1 MTADAELP
9 LPGVRRK
16 RKPVAKA
23 APVPA
28 ATKPVASVWV
38 DTGVFH
44 LDRPFD
50 YLVTEELAE
59 QAQPGVRVKV
69 KFAAREVDGLVIAR
83 TGATEHVGDLTPI
96 RRVVSAERVLAED
109 VAALIE
115 AVADEY
121 VGTRWDVAR
130 LAIPPRHATTEAEPS
145 WPSTGHEFDRNG
157 AIGRWASYV
166 AGEAFLSRVEA
177 GEAPRAVW
185 HAAPGADWP
194 AELAAAVGVAV
205 AAGRGALVCLP
216 DATDVARL
224 ATALDAVI
232 GADAYATLLADAGPS
247 ARYREFLRV
256 ARASVKVAIGTR
268 AAAFAPVQDLG
279 LAAIWDD
286 GADTY
291 DEPRTPSPHA
301 REVLRIRAEQAGAAL
316 LVGGFA
322 TSVEAEYWVAAG
334 AAHPLRASRETIRA
348 RLTTRVSGATERD
361 LERDP
366 TARVT
371 RVPRDAYEAIRRGLE
386 TGPVLIHTPRR
397 GYAPALACG
406 TCRTPARC
414 RRCHGPIR
422 LAASAEA
429 PTCAWCGTE
438 ENPWRCAT
446 CAGVTLRAS
455 VIGEAR
461 TAEELGRTFPQVR
474 VITSSGARRVTSVK
488 PQPSIVVAT
497 PGAEPTVDGGY
508 AAVVV
513 LDTWLAR
520 GAGGLRADEEA
531 VRRWSNAVGLAAPGG
546 EAIIVGDP
554 ADAPLQALVRWD
566 QPGFAAR
573 EGASRAEAHLPPA
586 ASVVTVVGDPGAI
599 DEFLT
604 VAAWPEAVEV
614 FGPTQ
619 DGDEW
624 TAVVRG
630 PRSQRAALTEALRE
644 VMRVRSARKLDPV
657 KVKVDPVDL

>member
-16 RKPVAKA
+16 RKPATKA

-28 ATKPVASVWV
+28 GSKPVAAVWV

-50 YLVTEELAE
+50 YLVTEEFDA

-69 KFAAREVDGLVIAR
+69 KFAAREVDGLIVAR
-83 TGATEHVGDLTPI
+83 TDATDHEGDLTPI
-96 RRVVSAERVLAED
+96 RRVVSAERVLTED
-109 VAALIE
+109 VALLIE
-115 AVADEY
+115 AVAEEY

-130 LAIPPRHATTEAEPS
+130 LAIPPRHATAEAEPS
-145 WPSTGHEFDRNG
+145 WPSTAHDIDRD
-157 AIGRWASYV
+157 AAAARWRAYV

-177 GEAPRAVW
+177 GEGPRAVW
-185 HAAPGADWP
+185 HAAPGADWA
-194 AELAAAVGVAV
+194 AELAAAVGVALN
-205 AAGRGALVCLP
+205 AGRGAVVCLP

-224 ATALDAVI
+224 GAALDEVI
-232 GADAYATLLADAGPS
+232 GANAYATLLADSGPS

-268 AAAFAPVQDLG
+268 AAAFAPVQHLG

-301 REVLRIRAEQAGAAL
+301 REVLRIRADQAGAAL

-322 TSVEAEYWVAAG
+322 TSVESEYWVTSG
-334 AAHPLRASRETIRA
+334 TAHPLRASREAIRA
-348 RLTTRVSGATERD
+348 RLTTRISGATERD

-371 RVPRDAYEAIRRGLE
+371 RVPRDAYEVIRRGLE
-386 TGPVLIHTPRR
+386 RGPVLVHTPRR

-422 LAASAEA
+422 LTASAEA

-438 ENPWRCAT
+438 ENLWHCVVCGGAT
-446 CAGVTLRAS
+446 VRAS

-474 VITSSGARRVTSVK
+474 VVTSSGSRRVAEVK
-488 PQPSIVVAT
+488 QRPSIVVAT
-497 PGAEPTVDGGY
+497 PGAEPVAVGGY

-531 VRRWSNAVGLAAPGG
+531 VRRWSNALGLAGPGA
-546 EAIIVGDP
+546 EAVIVGDP
-554 ADAPLQALVRWD
+554 GDPALQALVRWD

-586 ASVVTVVGDPGAI
+586 ASVVTVSGEAGAV

-604 VAAWPEAVEV
+604 VASWPDAVEV
-614 FGPTQ
+614 YGPTQ
-619 DGDEW
+619 DGEEW
-624 TAVVRG
+624 GAVVRA
-630 PRSQRAALTEALRE
+630 PRSQRLALTASLRE
-644 VMRVRSARKLDPV
+644 VMRLRSAR
-657 KVKVDPVDL
+657 

>member
-1 MTADAELP
+1 MTADTELP

-16 RKPVAKA
+16 RKPPVKA

-28 ATKPVASVWV
+28 TTKPVASVWV

-50 YLVTEELAE
+50 YLVTEEFSEA
-59 QAQPGVRVKV
+59 AQPGVRVKV
-69 KFAAREVDGLVIAR
+69 RFASREVDGLVVAR
-83 TGATEHVGDLTPI
+83 TDATDHDGDLTPI
-96 RRVVSAERVLAED
+96 RRVVSPERVLTAEIASVID
-109 VAALIE
+109 

-130 LAIPPRHATTEAEPS
+130 LAIPPRHASTEVEPS
-145 WPSTGHEFDRNG
+145 WPSTGHEIDRDL
-157 AIGRWASYV
+157 ALARWGSYA
-166 AGEAFLSRVEA
+166 AGDAFLGRIES
-177 GEAPRAVW
+177 GEGPHAVW
-185 HAAPGADWP
+185 HAAPGADWA
-194 AELAAAVGVAV
+194 AELAAAVAV
-205 AAGRGALVCLP
+205 TVGAGRGAVVCLP

-224 ATALDAVI
+224 AAALDQAI
-232 GADAYATLLADAGPS
+232 GSDAYATLLADAGP
-247 ARYREFLRV
+247 AVRYREFLTV

-279 LAAIWDD
+279 LAAIWDE

-291 DEPRTPSPHA
+291 EEPRTPSPHA
-301 REVLRIRAEQAGAAL
+301 REVIRIRAQQAGAAL

-322 TSVEAEYWVAAG
+322 ISVDAEHWVTSG
-334 AAHPLRASRETIRA
+334 TAHPLRPSRETMRA
-348 RLTTRVSGATERD
+348 RITTRISGATERD

-371 RVPRDAYEAIRRGLE
+371 RVPREAYEVIRRGLE
-386 TGPVLIHTPRR
+386 RGPVLVHTPRR

-406 TCRTPARC
+406 ICRTPARC

-422 LAASAEA
+422 LSSTADA
-429 PTCAWCGTE
+429 PTCGWCGTVE
-438 ENPWRCAT
+438 QPWRCT
-446 CAGVTLRAS
+446 VCAGTTLRAS

-474 VITSSGARRVTSVK
+474 VITSSGARRVSDIK
-488 PQPSIVVAT
+488 QQPSIVVAT
-497 PGAEPTVDGGY
+497 PGAEPIVAGGY

-520 GAGGLRADEEA
+520 GAGGLRAGEEA
-531 VRRWSNAVGLAAPGG
+531 VRRWSNAIGLAGAGA
-546 EAIIVGDP
+546 EAIVVGDP
-554 ADAPLQALVRWD
+554 ADPALQALVRWD
-566 QPGFAAR
+566 QPGYAQR
-573 EGASRAEAHLPPA
+573 EGAARAAAHLPPA
-586 ASVVTVVGDPGAI
+586 ASVVTISGDAGAV

-614 FGPTQ
+614 YGPTQ
-619 DGDEW
+619 EGEDW
-624 TAVVRG
+624 RAVVRA
-630 PRSQRAALTEALRE
+630 PRSERDALTAALRE
-644 VMRVRSARKLDPV
+644 VMRVRSARKLDAV
-657 KVKVDPVDL
+657 KVRVDPMDL

>member
-16 RKPVAKA
+16 RKPAAKA
-23 APVPA
+23 AAVPA

-50 YLVTEELAE
+50 YLVTEEFSAS
-59 QAQPGVRVKV
+59 AQPGVRVKV
-69 KFAAREVDGLVIAR
+69 KFAARDVDGLVIAR
-83 TGATEHVGDLTPI
+83 TDATDHAGDLTPI
-96 RRVVSAERVLAED
+96 RRVVSSERVLTAE
-109 VAALIE
+109 VATLID
-115 AVADEY
+115 AVASEY

-130 LAIPPRHATTEAEPS
+130 LAIPPRHASTETESS
-145 WPSTGHEFDRNG
+145 WPSTGHEIDRD
-157 AIGRWASYV
+157 AAKARWEAYV
-166 AGEAFLSRVEA
+166 ASEAFLGRIEA
-177 GEAPRAVW
+177 GEGPQAVW
-185 HAAPGADWP
+185 HAAPGADWA
-194 AELAAAVGVAV
+194 AELAAAVAV
-205 AAGRGALVCLP
+205 TVGAGRGAVVCLP

-224 ATALDAVI
+224 AAALDQAI
-232 GADAYATLLADAGPS
+232 GTDAYATLLADSGP
-247 ARYREFLRV
+247 AVRYREFLKV

-268 AAAFAPVQDLG
+268 AAAFAPVQGLG
-279 LAAIWDD
+279 LAAVWDE

-291 DEPRTPSPHA
+291 EEPRTPSPHA
-301 REVLRIRAEQAGAAL
+301 REVMRIRARQAGAAL

-322 TSVEAEYWVAAG
+322 TSVEAEHWVSAG
-334 AAHPLRASRETIRA
+334 NAHPLRASRDTIRG
-348 RLTTRVSGATERD
+348 RLTTRISGATERD

-371 RVPRDAYEAIRRGLE
+371 RVPREAYEVIRRGLE
-386 TGPVLIHTPRR
+386 RGPVLIHTPRR

-414 RRCHGPIR
+414 RTCHGPIR
-422 LAASAEA
+422 LSGSAGA
-429 PTCAWCGTE
+429 PTCAWCGTVE
-438 ENPWRCAT
+438 HPWRCAE
-446 CAGVTLRAS
+446 CGGVTLRAS

-474 VITSSGARRVTSVK
+474 VIASNGARRITDVK
-488 PQPSIVVAT
+488 QKPSIVVAT
-497 PGAEPTVDGGY
+497 PGAEPSVPGGY

-531 VRRWSNAVGLAAPGG
+531 VRRWSNAIGLAGAGA
-546 EAIIVGDP
+546 EAIVVGDP
-554 ADAPLQALVRWD
+554 SDPALQALVRWD
-566 QPGFAAR
+566 QPGFAQR
-573 EGASRAEAHLPPA
+573 EASARAEAHLPPA
-586 ASVVTVVGDPGAI
+586 ASVVTVTGDAGAL

-614 FGPTQ
+614 YGPTQ
-619 DGDEW
+619 DGEEW
-624 TAVVRG
+624 RAVVRA
-630 PRSQRAALTEALRE
+630 PQSQREAVMTALRE

-657 KVKVDPVDL
+657 RVKVDPVDL